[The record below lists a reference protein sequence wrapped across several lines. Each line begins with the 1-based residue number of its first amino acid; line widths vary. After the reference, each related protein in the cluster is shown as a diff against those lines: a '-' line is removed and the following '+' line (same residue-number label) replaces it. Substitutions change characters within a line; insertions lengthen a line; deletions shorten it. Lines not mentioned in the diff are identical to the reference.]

1 MAQWWKRWPWGA
13 LTVRQTLILGTGL
26 SVLLPALVLSY
37 VQMSS
42 RWSQEQELRVAIPMQ
57 QYADVLARGVAVAIW
72 NLDRGVATELV
83 DAVMRNPDVAR
94 VTVSDE
100 YQEVFVKR
108 QAERVV
114 EADLL
119 REERAIHYGGKRVG
133 HLVVE
138 MSTTRVKREFLADL
152 IRLGMALAA
161 QVLVSFVFI
170 LVLLEQRMIRPL
182 RELQVGTEGLA
193 QGDLERP
200 FRWFRKDEF
209 GRLAAALDQM
219 RQNLAALLS
228 EREHQN
234 AELEH
239 ELQERRRT
247 ETALSVSQAKFA
259 AIFHDSPVAMTVSQM
274 AEEVVVR
281 DANAAWE
288 RLFRRDRSQALG
300 RTGLQLQLWC
310 EEADRSMV
318 LQRLRAHGGIEDVEM
333 WMLRG
338 EGATSERFLVQITGR
353 TVALD
358 GESLLLLA
366 YEDVTEKRRIEEEI
380 RALNLRLEARVQ
392 ERTQELTEAMERL
405 QATQSELIRSEKLSA
420 LGALVAGVAHE
431 LNTPIG
437 NSLTVAS
444 TMQDQ
449 SHGFAQA
456 MEQGLTRSQL
466 KGFVTNMQEGTG
478 ILMRSLRHAADL
490 VSSFKQV
497 AVDQTSV
504 NRRRFNL
511 HDTVEEILLTLG
523 PSLRKTQHQVL
534 RDIPADIVMES
545 YPGPLGQ
552 VLTNLINN
560 AVVHAFE
567 GMAAGQLSIRARVQA
582 GQVHL
587 VVQDNGCG
595 IATSH
600 LARVFDPFFTTKLG
614 RGGSGLGLNIVYN
627 LVRDAL
633 GGSITV
639 ESEQDQGACFTMVLP
654 LAAPVVD
661 LGAE

>member
-1 MAQWWKRWPWGA
+1 MVQWWKRRPRVA

-26 SVLLPALVLSY
+26 SVLVPALVLSSM
-37 VQMSS
+37 QMSS

-108 QAERVV
+108 QADAVV
-114 EADLL
+114 ESDLL
-119 REERAIHYGGKRVG
+119 HEERAIHYGGKRVG
-133 HLVVE
+133 YLVVE
-138 MSTTRVKREFLADL
+138 MSTTRVKREFLTDL
-152 IRLGMALAA
+152 VKLGLALAA
-161 QVLVSFVFI
+161 QVIVSFVFI
-170 LVLLEQRMIRPL
+170 LVLLERRMIRPL

-193 QGDLERP
+193 QGALDRP
-200 FRWFRKDEF
+200 FQWFRKDEF
-209 GRLAAALDQM
+209 GRLAAALDKM

-228 EREHQN
+228 EREHKN
-234 AELEH
+234 AALEH

-247 ETALSVSQAKFA
+247 EAALSESQAKFA
-259 AIFHDSPVAMTVSQM
+259 AIFHSSPVPMTVSQLS
-274 AEEVVVR
+274 ADFSVR
-281 DANAAWE
+281 DVNAAWE
-288 RLFRRDRSQALG
+288 RLFGRQRVQVLG
-300 RTGLQLQLWC
+300 RSGSEIGLWRDQDQRREVLHRVLRDGTLEHTEVWMRC
-310 EEADRSMV
+310 AD
-318 LQRLRAHGGIEDVEM
+318 GGEV
-333 WMLRG
+333 
-338 EGATSERFLVQITGR
+338 LVQLSGSTIAVEG
-353 TVALD
+353 L
-358 GESLLLLA
+358 SLLIAA

-380 RALNLRLEARVQ
+380 RALNASLEARVQ
-392 ERTQELTEAMERL
+392 ERTQALTEAMERL

-449 SHGFAQA
+449 SRDFAQTL
-456 MEQGLTRSQL
+456 EQGLTRSQL
-466 KGFVTNMQEGTG
+466 KSFVANTQEGTG

-523 PSLRKTQHQVL
+523 PSLRKTQHQV
-534 RDIPADIVMES
+534 RCDIAPEIVMES

-567 GMAAGQLSIRARVQA
+567 GMVSGEIRIRATAEGTRHVR
-582 GQVHL
+582 L

-595 IATSH
+595 IAASH

-633 GGSITV
+633 GGTITV
-639 ESEQDQGACFTMVLP
+639 ESESGQGACFTMVLP

-661 LGAE
+661 LGAV